1 MSNIRLLRLLV
12 LLMMFTACNK
22 DEELMKAVN
31 VEVWGYNV
39 GDAELE
45 TSIDT
50 TVYRDFTT
58 QPNKP
63 VIFSRVYTYP
73 PAKKEVLLKM
83 KDKTSGKDV
92 FQRQLTLGTSEL
104 ELFFPFVLING
115 NELKIEP
122 ATADPATNKL
132 SFYIHYPQ
140 SNDALDIFLKNG
152 AGQIVYIAQN
162 VKSGTWIH
170 ASYLPKEGFKDKD
183 KQYTLCF
190 TKAGTT
196 DSWYFE
202 DGEGKS
208 MIDEHSLMFP
218 KNEEKG
224 LVRAYFVTPG
234 AAQLEVAR
242 LFKRP
247 KTK

>member
-12 LLMMFTACNK
+12 ILLMFTACNK
-22 DEELMKAVN
+22 DEEQMKAVN
-31 VEVWGYNV
+31 IEVWGYNV

-50 TVYRDFTT
+50 TVYRSFTT
-58 QPNKP
+58 QPNMP
-63 VIFSRVYTYP
+63 VIFSRIYTYP
-73 PAKKEVLLKM
+73 FAKNEVLLKI
-83 KDKTSGKDV
+83 KNKTSGKDV
-92 FQRQLTLGTSEL
+92 FQRQLTLSASEL
-104 ELFFPFVLING
+104 ELFFPFVFING
-115 NELKIEP
+115 NELKIEQ
-122 ATADPATNKL
+122 AAADQATNKL

-140 SNDALDIFLKNG
+140 SNDALDIFLKND

-170 ASYLPKEGFKDKD
+170 TTYLPMEGFKEKE
-183 KQYTLCF
+183 KRYVLCF
-190 TKAGTT
+190 TKTGTT

-202 DGEGKS
+202 EGETKS
-208 MIDEHSLMFP
+208 TIDEHSLIFP

-224 LVRAYFVTPG
+224 LVRSYFVTPG
-234 AAQLEVAR
+234 TTQLEVAR

-247 KTK
+247 KAQ